1 MSHDRPPH
9 VQIDHYFDIHVIQCN
24 CGDIIAEV
32 VTMRLPKELASELD
46 RIADIID
53 RPKSYLIRKALEE
66 YLEEYED
73 YLIALN
79 RWNDKD
85 DEVIS
90 SDELRDAL
98 DL

>member
-1 MSHDRPPH
+1 MR
-9 VQIDHYFDIHVIQCN
+9 INHYFDIHVIQCN
-24 CGDIIAEV
+24 HSDGMAEV
-32 VTMRLPKELASELD
+32 VTMRLPDELASDLN

-73 YLIALN
+73 YLIAMN

-90 SDELRDAL
+90 SKELRDAL